1 MLHTISQFNK
11 DDVESVDNI
20 YDDDDD
26 NNNHQVPPKVAA
38 NFFLKSQNKLERWAN
53 MMLTQHS
60 SSPLAGWE
68 KMLHTVAQFNNSKP
82 VYNDVKANH
91 QHQHQHHHRV
101 SILRSTFSQI

>member
-38 NFFLKSQNKLERWAN
+38 NFFLKSQNKLER
-53 MMLTQHS
+53 
-60 SSPLAGWE
+60 
-68 KMLHTVAQFNNSKP
+68 
-82 VYNDVKANH
+82 
-91 QHQHQHHHRV
+91 
-101 SILRSTFSQI
+101 